1 MKMKEICQLTVLSK
15 RNIHYYISENL
26 LSPRQDPING
36 YYNFSEED
44 YIALLTIQRLRM
56 ADFSIE
62 QIRAIIQN
70 PQTSVYYINQHLKQ
84 LRKKITYFTQLE
96 SAVSFMQK
104 NIPFHPTITDLKD
117 LCDAAHIPEKP
128 DPADRNE
135 TLNDI
140 NLVNRY
146 LWESY
151 LPETPFTEY
160 QEFLWNKINRI
171 TLQECEEDYHLLSM
185 SLHELNSRQ
194 IETFFSD
201 NRKMHEKVI
210 GLKEHQFQ
218 SYADQMKQDIIQFL
232 QSPSLIRN
240 WKMQYTN
247 IYAPSTRL
255 YDSQIAKLMD
265 ELSPSFATYRKNIHI
280 TCNIVYEWLHSNEG
294 KDVLASI
301 YDTLGPL
308 CDIDSCSHGQLQA
321 IASCVHFPS

>member
-1 MKMKEICQLTVLSK
+1 MKMKEICQLTGLSK

-26 LSPRQDPING
+26 LSPKQDPNG
-36 YYNFSEED
+36 YYNFTDQD

-70 PQTSVYYINQHLKQ
+70 PPTSVYYINQHLKQ
-84 LRKKITYFTQLE
+84 LRKKIQYFTEME

-104 NIPFHPTITDLKD
+104 NIPFHPTITDLKN
-117 LCDAAHIPEKP
+117 LCDEAHIPERP
-128 DPADRNE
+128 ETGRNE

-146 LWESY
+146 LWESF

-160 QEFLWNKINRI
+160 QEYLWNKINRM
-171 TLQECEEDYHLLSM
+171 TLEECEKDYHLLSM
-185 SLHELNSRQ
+185 SLHELNPRQ

-201 NRKMHEKVI
+201 KRKLHEEVI
-210 GLKEHQFQ
+210 GLNEHQYE
-218 SYADQMKQDIIQFL
+218 SYADQMKKDIIQFL
-232 QSPSLIRN
+232 QSPPLIRN

-280 TCNIVYEWLHSNEG
+280 TCNIVYEWLHSDEG
-294 KDVLASI
+294 KDVLESI
-301 YDTLGPL
+301 YDTLGNL

-321 IASCVHFPS
+321 IASNVHFLS